1 MVSGASRSPVFPSD
15 GLLSSPYSLCVF
27 LFWQVKDTP
36 PLGLTVALGFD
47 SFLVSRPAE
56 VSPTRVNESNN
67 SKNSSNS
74 SNTMEMLQKE
84 DHTTARDW
92 LLASLAHPGQH

>member
-1 MVSGASRSPVFPSD
+1 MVSGASRSPVFPAD
-15 GLLSSPYSLCVF
+15 GLLSSPCSLCAF

-56 VSPTRVNESNN
+56 VSQTVVNNSNN
-67 SKNSSNS
+67 SNNSNNCKNSNNSTSNG
-74 SNTMEMLQKE
+74 NPMDMLQTE
-84 DHTTARDW
+84 DHTTAN
-92 LLASLAHPGQH
+92 